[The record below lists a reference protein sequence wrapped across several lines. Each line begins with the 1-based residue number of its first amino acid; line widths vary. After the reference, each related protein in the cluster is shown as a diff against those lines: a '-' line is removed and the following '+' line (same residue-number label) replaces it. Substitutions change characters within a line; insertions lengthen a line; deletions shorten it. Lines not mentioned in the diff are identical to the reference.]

1 MTDYNTEQGD
11 ERARASLVQTLTLIS
26 SASTATRVMRAVVD
40 RRKGVDPSEQ
50 EVPDQ
55 ATTGLR
61 ASLDELQ
68 ALLVPVL
75 VASAVVD
82 AEELEERPRLIR
94 HFDEL
99 QRLAEVVILMHRV
112 HQRLLSVYPQ
122 VADDVVEEA
131 RALHKEAVEAADQF
145 GDCEEAIRP
154 LLVRILDFT
163 LDLERFL
170 QLS

>member
-1 MTDYNTEQGD
+1 M
-11 ERARASLVQTLTLIS
+11 
-26 SASTATRVMRAVVD
+26 
-40 RRKGVDPSEQ
+40 
-50 EVPDQ
+50 
-55 ATTGLR
+55 ATTRLR

-131 RALHKEAVEAADQF
+131 RALHKEAVEAADRF
-145 GDCEEAIRP
+145 GDSEEAIRP
-154 LLVRILDFT
+154 LLVRILDFS

-170 QLS
+170 QLN